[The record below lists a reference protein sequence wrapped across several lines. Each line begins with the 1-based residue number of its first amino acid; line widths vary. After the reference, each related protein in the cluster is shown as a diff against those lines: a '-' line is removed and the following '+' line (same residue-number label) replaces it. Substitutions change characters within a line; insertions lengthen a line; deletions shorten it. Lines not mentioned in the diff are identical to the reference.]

1 MPQLIVVALIGA
13 GFYAAY
19 RWLRQTSDAIAA
31 ELDRAED
38 ELRHRAGG
46 RPVEK
51 DLGRLEYD
59 AATGV
64 YRPQKRG

>member
-1 MPQLIVVALIGA
+1 MPQLIIAALVGA

-19 RWLRQTSDAIAA
+19 RWMKQMSEAIAA
-31 ELDRAED
+31 DLSRAEA
-38 ELRHRAGG
+38 ERRQRPGG
-46 RPVEK
+46 RIEK

-59 AATGV
+59 PATGV